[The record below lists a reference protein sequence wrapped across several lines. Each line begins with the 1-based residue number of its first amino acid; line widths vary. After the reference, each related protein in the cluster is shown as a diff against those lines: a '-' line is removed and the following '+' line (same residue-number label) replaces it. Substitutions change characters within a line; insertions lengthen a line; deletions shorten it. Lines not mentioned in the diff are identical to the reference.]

1 MVPLRKVKTMQLM
14 LVKATDKPG
23 SSRIKLPVSA
33 TVGVINMLALAEPGT
48 SRVDLFK
55 LLKRGSALAV
65 RNGYVRAIPALRVI
79 E

>member
-1 MVPLRKVKTMQLM
+1 MQLM